1 MLRFAEEIMLL
12 VLDNSGGRFVRV
24 FDRAVGCALAGGVL
38 MDLAQE
44 GRLDTDLH
52 RLVLISAKPTGDALL
67 DPALAEIAAADGA
80 QHNARYWVER
90 LAGGA
95 KTTRNRALERLVQ
108 RGILERSGG
117 LFLWVLGGRRYPVVD
132 GEAQQEVKL
141 RIMDVLLGD
150 GIPAPRDIDII
161 CLADACGLFHDLLS
175 PAELNRAF
183 PRFDQVRKMD
193 LIGQAVAAA
202 VADLDRQAE
211 ERRSFLANQA
221 ASPER

>member
-1 MLRFAEEIMLL
+1 M
-12 VLDNSGGRFVRV
+12 
-24 FDRAVGCALAGGVL
+24 
-38 MDLAQE
+38 
-44 GRLDTDLH
+44 
-52 RLVLISAKPTGDALL
+52 
-67 DPALAEIAAADGA
+67 
-80 QHNARYWVER
+80 
-90 LAGGA
+90 
-95 KTTRNRALERLVQ
+95 Q

-117 LFLWVLGGRRYPVVD
+117 LFLWVLGARRYPVVD

>member
-12 VLDNSGGRFVRV
+12 LLDNRGGRFVRV
-24 FDRAVGCALAGGVL
+24 FDRAVGCALGGGVL

-52 RLVLISAKPTGDALL
+52 RLVLISAKPTGDPLL

-80 QHNARYWVER
+80 NHDARYWVEH
-90 LAGGA
+90 LAGSA
-95 KTTRNRALERLVQ
+95 KTIRNRALARLVE

-117 LFLWVLGGRRYPVVD
+117 LFLWVLGARRYPIVD

-141 RIMDVLLGD
+141 RIMDVLLSD

-175 PAELNRAF
+175 PSELNRAF
-183 PRFDQVRKMD
+183 PRFDQVRRMD

-211 ERRSFLANQA
+211 ERSSFLANQA
-221 ASPER
+221 ASPNR